1 MIIEKLHNLNIKGP
15 VVVMP
20 DFIIDRVIKLKSKQD
35 LFDMINNK
43 KFGAGAI
50 RGIQTYETKGGK
62 AVNVAYCLAKLGI
75 NNVALFT
82 IADKIG
88 LAGTFLLF
96 ISQAELI
103 AIFAYVI

>member
-1 MIIEKLHNLNIKGP
+1 
-15 VVVMP
+15 
-20 DFIIDRVIKLKSKQD
+20 
-35 LFDMINNK
+35 MINNK